1 MAVSQSLD
9 VSEVSGSVSTAN
21 NTSKLRI
28 IWKSTQ
34 SGESWNGYTRT
45 AKYYISINGG
55 SEKAYSVSYT
65 LPKNTT
71 QTILDT
77 TITVTH
83 KDDGSGNVKVRTWMD
98 TDISA
103 GVVEKSQTVTLTT
116 IGRASTITS
125 ASDMTMGSGN
135 KCYVKWTPKSEDF
148 AYKLKFALNEWSQTT
163 DFIYPGTKSAY
174 TYGYEVPLVGDELP
188 NSTSGKMTVTLTTY
202 SNGSKIGDSDS
213 TTFTVTVPDNSLTK
227 PDITAS
233 IAPVSSIG
241 SAFSGLYIQG
251 KTKVKATISGS
262 GNYGASVSSYS
273 MVVDGKTYGSGD
285 NYTSGYLSNYG
296 SIRVTCYVKDSRG
309 YKSSESFDINVIAYA
324 KPKVVAVSG
333 ESDVVAA
340 RCDSSGN
347 LSDSGTYLKIKAKRQ
362 YSKVVSGGQ
371 KNFCQI
377 RYRYKTKAASSYSS
391 WVTILESSSESD
403 EVITGALLGG
413 NLAVNTSYMVQ
424 VQAIDDIG
432 EYGYT
437 TITIPTDKVFMHRDG
452 ARRSMAIGGYIEE
465 DNTFSIAE
473 DINFKVKSE
482 KWVSLGLSENVSD
495 SSTSAGRGSAGTGCF
510 YRVVNGNHV
519 YVAFNCAFT
528 YSGSTVTINS
538 SSIPSGLRPSRNVYS
553 MCATGGRAVAR
564 CFATPGGNVV
574 VDWIQIISSSEATSS
589 STVNWIDGYVDYFI

>member
-21 NTSKLRI
+21 NASKVRI

-83 KDDGSGNVKVRTWMD
+83 KDDGTGTVKVRTWMD

-103 GVVEKSQTVTLTT
+103 GVVEKSHTVTLTT

-148 AYKLKFALNEWSQTT
+148 AYKLKFSLNAWSETT

-202 SNGSKIGDSDS
+202 SNGSKIGDSS
-213 TTFTVTVPDNSLTK
+213 SATFTVTVPDNSLTK

-233 IAPVSSIG
+233 VEPVSSLG

-262 GNYGASVSSYS
+262 GNYGASVSSYR
-273 MVVDGKTYGSGD
+273 MVVDGNTYGSGD

-309 YKSSESFDINVIAYA
+309 YQSSKSFDINVIAYA

-362 YSKVVSGGQ
+362 YSKVVSGDQ

-377 RYRYKTKAASSYSS
+377 RYRYKSKAASAYSS
-391 WVTILESSSESD
+391 WVTILEPSSESD
-403 EVITGALLGG
+403 EAITVALLNG

-432 EYGYT
+432 ENGYT

-452 ARRSMAIGGYIEE
+452 ARRSIAIGGYIEE

-482 KWVSLGLSENVSD
+482 KWVSLGLS
-495 SSTSAGRGSAGTGCF
+495 SSVQESSSSCGRGASGTGCW

-528 YSGSTVTINS
+528 YSGSTVTVNS
-538 SSIPSGLRPSRNVYS
+538 GTIPSGLRPSRNVYT

-574 VDWIQIISSSEATSS
+574 VDWIQILSSSEATSS